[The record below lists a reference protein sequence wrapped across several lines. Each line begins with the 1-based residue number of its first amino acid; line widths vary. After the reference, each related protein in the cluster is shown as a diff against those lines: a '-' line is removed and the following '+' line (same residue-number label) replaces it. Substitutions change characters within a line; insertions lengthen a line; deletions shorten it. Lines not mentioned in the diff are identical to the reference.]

1 MVFRAIRSILTGKKK
16 AKKPNSEKF
25 DIERRKYP
33 RLNTK
38 AAVNYLVY
46 SSIDSMKEHQAYTS
60 NISGGGVCIST
71 VNCITRN
78 VIIEL
83 EVKIPDYNSM
93 INALACVVYSRKK
106 EMDNSF
112 CTGVCFTDI
121 SDDEKKYIAEYTNN
135 VLQSMNKKVGRA
147 CLGNRT

>member
-1 MVFRAIRSILTGKKK
+1 MGKKK
-16 AKKPNSEKF
+16 AKRSSKEKF
-25 DIERRKYP
+25 DIDRRKYP

-46 SSIDSMKEHQAYTS
+46 SSIDSMKEHQAYTG
-60 NISGGGVCIST
+60 NISGGGICIST

-83 EVKIPDYNSM
+83 EVKISDYNSI
-93 INALACVVYSRKK
+93 INALARVVYSRKK

-112 CTGVCFTDI
+112 STGVCFTDI

-135 VLQSMNKKVGRA
+135 VIQSMNKKA
-147 CLGNRT
+147 GNNN